1 MFKKSKSNTTSY
13 GIVGIGRFGY
23 ALAIELAKEGNDILI
38 IDCDEEKVAELRE
51 YTENAFVV
59 KNIDKKSLQSTGIQ
73 NCDVA
78 VVCIG
83 EQLDTSILTTL
94 NLVSMGIPHV
104 ISKAKSAE
112 HGEILEKLG
121 AEVVYPERD
130 MAIRLANRLI
140 TSSVIDF
147 VQLSE
152 QINVSKMKIPANAI
166 GKV

>member
-112 HGEILEKLG
+112 HGEIL
-121 AEVVYPERD
+121 D
-130 MAIRLANRLI
+130 LAALFEEAFGSVPFNLAVDNTI
-140 TSSVIDF
+140 ESSED
-147 VQLSE
+147 
-152 QINVSKMKIPANAI
+152 I
-166 GKV
+166 GE